1 MEQWNDGTME
11 RCENGGMSAYDV
23 TTKLCRVSINNNKA
37 IIMKAIGRFLVTG
50 VAYFFAVLFIY
61 AAASKM
67 FDFEN
72 FQVQLAQSPL
82 LSAYAGFISYA
93 VIVLEV
99 MIGGVLVD
107 PKVRR
112 IGLYASFGLMVAFT
126 VYIYLILNH
135 SDFVPCSCG
144 GILEKMGWTE
154 HLIFNVTAVGMSLL
168 AIVFIGK
175 KGAIH
180 FRRTAAVSSLIFV
193 ISGGGMV
200 ALFLSSE
207 YIMKKENNFT
217 RRFPQHPITEE
228 TRYDLGVNSYY
239 FAGESVDRIYLSNTS
254 SPLLLTG
261 ITKNFAQKNS
271 MFINPPTSNLL
282 FTAPR
287 MQVVEPY
294 YYFYDGTTP
303 IIYRGELNSPKI
315 KTKSYFE
322 AYFNQLVII
331 DSLIF
336 AIRTVAIEP
345 KHFALGEINAYHVPR
360 FSLHDELLPRHVQSL
375 FETDGSLIRDAVT
388 ADLVYTYSYQNKFEV
403 IDSVMTSKKQF
414 NTIDK
419 TELSPLPVKTLANGD
434 KRLQSPPPKVNKK
447 SFVFGGVLFIES
459 NAIGKFESKKSWKEA
474 SVIDMYATTKQ
485 EYLGSFYLYRRGN
498 SKLTDLMITD
508 DQLYVIMGSDLISYR
523 LAPSITKHFQTGEAE
538 NLQTE

>member
-1 MEQWNDGTME
+1 
-11 RCENGGMSAYDV
+11 
-23 TTKLCRVSINNNKA
+23 
-37 IIMKAIGRFLVTG
+37 MKAVFKITVNA
-50 VAYFFAVLFIY
+50 VAYFFIALFVY

-72 FQVQLAQSPL
+72 FQVQIAQSPL

-93 VIVLEV
+93 VIILEV
-99 MIGGVLVD
+99 MIAGILVD

-144 GILEKMGWTE
+144 GILEKMGWTA
-154 HLIFNVTAVGMSLL
+154 HLIFNVCCVVLGFTAL
-168 AIVFIGK
+168 VFMGK
-175 KGAIH
+175 EGAVH
-180 FRRTAAVSSLIFV
+180 FRRTAVVSSLIMV
-193 ISGGGMV
+193 ISGGGMI

-207 YIMKKENNFT
+207 FIMKKENHFI
-217 RRFPQHPITEE
+217 RRFPQHPIMEV
-228 TRYDLGVNSYY
+228 TRFHLGVNSYY
-239 FAGESVDRIYLSNTS
+239 FAGVSGSRIYLGNTS

-261 ITKNFAQKNS
+261 ITKDLAKKNV
-271 MFINPPTSNLL
+271 MYINPPTSNLL

-287 MQVVEPY
+287 MRVVEPY

-303 IIYRGELNSPKI
+303 VIYRGDLNSPKI
-315 KTKSYFE
+315 KIKSYFE
-322 AYFNQLVII
+322 AYFNQLIII

-336 AIRTVAIEP
+336 AVRTVALEP
-345 KHFALGEINAYHVPR
+345 KHFALGEINAYDVPR
-360 FSLHDELLPRHVQSL
+360 FSLHDDLLPRNVQSL
-375 FETDGSLIRDAVT
+375 FETDGALIRDAVT

-403 IDSVMTSKKQF
+403 IDRAMTGKKQF

-419 TELSPLPVKTLANGD
+419 TELSRLRVKTLANGD

-459 NAIGKFESKKSWKEA
+459 NAMGKFESKKSWKEA

-485 EYLGSFYLYRRGN
+485 EYLGSFYVYRRGS
-498 SKLTDLMITD
+498 SKLTDMMITD

-523 LAPSITKHFQTGEAE
+523 LAPSITKNFQRGEAE
-538 NLQTE
+538 NLKTE